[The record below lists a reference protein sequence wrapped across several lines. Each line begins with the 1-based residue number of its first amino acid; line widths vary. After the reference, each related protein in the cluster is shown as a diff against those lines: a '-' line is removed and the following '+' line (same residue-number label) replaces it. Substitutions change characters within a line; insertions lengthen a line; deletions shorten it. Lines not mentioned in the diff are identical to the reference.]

1 MLNPLQV
8 FVGTVRRYFRK
19 PKSVEFYWNAL
30 AISTFCTFAAFSIF
44 DSDFYSNVFPKKNQI
59 TEERGEKHE

>member
-1 MLNPLQV
+1 
-8 FVGTVRRYFRK
+8 
-19 PKSVEFYWNAL
+19 VEFYWNAL